1 MQYILTDIEGTSTSV
16 AFVYEVLFP
25 YFKENV
31 SDYFQK
37 NYPHP
42 DLEAPVAA
50 VRATVL
56 EERGETI
63 DIGGVVDQLI
73 AWTVADRKHTALK
86 SVQGLV
92 WAAAYQAGAIKGHV
106 YSDVPPALEAWKKAG
121 YQLGVYSSGS
131 VAAQQLLFGFSEFGD
146 LKPYFSHY
154 FDTLVGPKR
163 EAASYRNILAALNLP
178 ASAVLF
184 LSDVEAELDAAEEA
198 GMHTI
203 QLVRPG
209 TTASAKHT
217 LATDFTEIDLKKYTV

>member
-31 SDYFQK
+31 ADYFQK

-42 DLEAPVAA
+42 DLEGPVAA

-63 DIGGVVDQLI
+63 DTAGVVEQLI

-92 WAAAYQAGAIKGHV
+92 WAAAYQQGAIKGHV
-106 YSDVPPALEAWKKAG
+106 YPDVPPALEAWKKAG

-163 EAASYRNILAALNLP
+163 EAASYHNILAALNLP

-217 LATDFTEIDLKKYTV
+217 LAADFTEIDLKKYTL

>member
-92 WAAAYQAGAIKGHV
+92 WAAAYQAGAIKGNV